1 MAEIKCPHCGKV
13 FTVDESGYMAI
24 ASQIR
29 DKEFEKELKKKEEA
43 IVTKYDLK
51 KSDEEKALN
60 DKITALLHQL
70 EDKDKEKEIALLN
83 ATSELKEENIK
94 LQNMINGE
102 KDRTQI
108 EVSPTCKQFVCSSR
122 RNRRYQHKQQHRDK
136 RHTFF

>member
-51 KSDEEKALN
+51 KSDEKKALN

-108 EVSPTCKQFVCSSR
+108 EVTKAVSKEKEALAEA
-122 RNRRYQHKQQHRDK
+122 NK
-136 RHTFF
+136 RL